1 MNKSTNCVIYKHVY
15 YNILTVYISQDYT
28 NSTLVTSSLNE
39 YCAYPEL
46 DLFFFY
52 QCSVGMPQLTLKYT
66 EG

>member
-46 DLFFFY
+46 DLFFFFT
-52 QCSVGMPQLTLKYT
+52 SVV
-66 EG
+66 